1 MELLKDYGMSILYD
15 SAKVIV
21 IVDALSILSMGI
33 TVMLRNARKNWLKKF
48 IDLPD
53 PESVYYIPVKVE
65 LW

>member
-1 MELLKDYGMSILYD
+1 MSILYD
-15 SAKVIV
+15 SGKAIF
-21 IVDALSILSMGI
+21 IVDALSILSIGS

-53 PESVYYIPVKVE
+53 WDSVYWIPVKVE